1 MTLDT
6 CACHGGPRCPT
17 DAVEP
22 PAVRGRVEMS
32 ACASD
37 DSHSGTRFARRRRLM
52 LAVGPRDVCV
62 VGNTSTPAHLEYRS
76 RRPVP
81 GTEATPARAPSLVR
95 IGRSV
100 TYERRPVA
108 QVGVGGRVFVRSHL
122 IRRGAVFDSLRQDSG
137 FLALTSGADGKLQMP
152 MKNMTGTANQ
162 K

>member
-1 MTLDT
+1 MRVLVMVDLGVRLMPWNSGS
-6 CACHGGPRCPT
+6 ARAGGDVGWLRAT
-17 DAVEP
+17 N
-22 PAVRGRVEMS
+22 G
-32 ACASD
+32 
-37 DSHSGTRFARRRRLM
+37 HSGTRFARRRRLI

-81 GTEATPARAPSLVR
+81 GTEATSTRAPSLVR

-122 IRRGAVFDSLRQDSG
+122 IRRGAVFGSLRRRSRSDIAHWVQCRGSPIVVPPDASPPCHG
-137 FLALTSGADGKLQMP
+137 R
-152 MKNMTGTANQ
+152 
-162 K
+162 